1 MSQDFSQ
8 TGGARVGRSYW
19 IASNATWPFAS
30 LQATPQTLT
39 LTVLMKP
46 YTFERKDIRQLKQC
60 RGILFAGLQIVH
72 LRKDY
77 PPFVVFWTF
86 NFDLLKSELQ
96 KLGFSVED
104 NGS

>member
-1 MSQDFSQ
+1 MPQDFSQ
-8 TGGARVGRSYW
+8 RGGARVGHSYW

-39 LTVLMKP
+39 LTVLMKQ
-46 YTFERKDIRQLKQC
+46 YAFERKDIRQLKRCQ
-60 RGILFAGLQIVH
+60 GVLSSGLQIAH

-77 PPFVVFWTF
+77 PPFIVFWTF
-86 NFDLLKSELQ
+86 NFEALKSELQ
-96 KLGFSVED
+96 ELGFSVEG